1 MEALMFRFR
10 YFALVTMLVLPA
22 CARRPVATISAEPD
36 NVVASR
42 WNARLSTPS
51 AMQGVIQAQGRSWIT
66 SVDGGRR
73 TRVDVEL
80 DNMVPGGQHPW
91 VLRTG
96 QCGASGSE
104 VARAEGSNALSVGR
118 DGRAKASTEFD
129 RYFPTSGDYM
139 VEVLASSQNTDQ
151 VIACGNFAPPNMQA
165 PR

>member
-1 MEALMFRFR
+1 METGMIRIGHV
-10 YFALVTMLVLPA
+10 ALVALLVAPA

-42 WNARLSTPS
+42 WNANLSTPA
-51 AMQGVIQAQGRSWIT
+51 AMQGIIQAQGRSWIT
-66 SVDGGRR
+66 SADGGRR

-80 DNMVPGGQHPW
+80 DNMVSGGQHPW

-96 QCGASGSE
+96 QCGISGAE

-139 VEVLASSQNTDQ
+139 VEVLASSQNTDR